1 MPALVQN
8 LKQKFLFK
16 DTPQTNKPKTF
27 LSLRLFPKI
36 NNMNRYFKPART
48 IHRILSTTNTPFHTL
63 QPTSAFSALRLD
75 TRPTFAGLQRPASAN
90 LHATSQLRG
99 TFKFNLADIG
109 EGIAEVSLKEWY
121 VKVGDTVK
129 QFDKICEV
137 QSDKATVTIT
147 SRFDGVITKLY
158 YEVEDTALVG
168 KPLVDI
174 ESTQVAEAP
183 AAKTE
188 VIADSLERT
197 DIPPKQP
204 EFRVNKVLA
213 TPSVRKMAF
222 ENKVDLEKVAGSGK
236 DGRIL
241 KEDII
246 NFLERNSAAS
256 TPAPARAQSRT

>member
-1 MPALVQN
+1 MNRYLSAARTLFKHRPIVQN
-8 LKQKFLFK
+8 LSSISLFQPFRLETTSNLSFK
-16 DTPQTNKPKTF
+16 ICRSFQT
-27 LSLRLFPKI
+27 SR
-36 NNMNRYFKPART
+36 
-48 IHRILSTTNTPFHTL
+48 
-63 QPTSAFSALRLD
+63 
-75 TRPTFAGLQRPASAN
+75 N
-90 LHATSQLRG
+90 LLG

-158 YEVEDTALVG
+158 YEVEDTAFVG

-174 ESTQVAEAP
+174 DSNEETEVQAVM
-183 AAKTE
+183 TE
-188 VIADSLERT
+188 VIADSLEKT
-197 DIPPKQP
+197 DNPPKQS

-213 TPSVRKMAF
+213 TPSVRKMAL
-222 ENKVDLEKVAGSGK
+222 ENKVNLEKVAGSGK

-246 NFLERNSAAS
+246 NYMERKTKGETTKS
-256 TPAPARAQSRT
+256 QSRKFG